1 MKLVT
6 LFAGFTLLAFPE
18 PNLQPQEEALLQLLS
33 IRRIHV
39 EKMTGETANHV
50 RDMIINSLQRSN
62 VFTVTENPDRA
73 DAYLRGSAEDL
84 IFTDTYQYSDSVHAR
99 VGVGSGGYQSS
110 TRDNNR
116 RTASASVGEQD
127 SSRTQERKHESAA
140 AVRLVNKDGD
150 VIWSTTKES
159 LGAKFRGASA
169 DVADKIMR
177 QLLDDYGK
185 AKRIKSG
192 GGPTG
197 LSGPVSEST
206 SPPQSRPPGSPAR

>member
-1 MKLVT
+1 MKLIA
-6 LFAGFTLLAFPE
+6 LFTCCAVLGLAE
-18 PNLQPQEEALLQLLS
+18 PNLQPQDEALLQLLS

-62 VFTVTENPDRA
+62 VFLVTENPERA

-84 IFTDTYQYSDSVHAR
+84 IFTDTYQYNDSMHAR
-99 VGVGSGGYQSS
+99 VGIGNGGYQGSS
-110 TRDNNR
+110 QGNNR
-116 RTASASVGEQD
+116 RSASASVGEQD
-127 SSRTQERKHESAA
+127 SARTQERKHESAA

-177 QLLDDYGK
+177 QLLDDYAK
-185 AKRIKSG
+185 AKRLKSG
-192 GGPTG
+192 GPITG
-197 LSGPVSEST
+197 LSSPVSELT
-206 SPPQSRPPGSPAR
+206 SPPQPRSPGSAAR

>member
-1 MKLVT
+1 MKFVVCLT
-6 LFAGFTLLAFPE
+6 TFALAAFSQ
-18 PNLQPQEEALLQLLS
+18 PNLQPHDEALLQLLR

-39 EKMTGETANHV
+39 EKMSGETANHV

-62 VFTVTENPDRA
+62 LFTVTENPDRA

-84 IFTDTYQYSDSVHAR
+84 IFTDTYQYNDSMHAR
-99 VGVGSGGYQSS
+99 VGIGAGGYQGSS
-110 TRDNNR
+110 QGNNR
-116 RTASASVGEQD
+116 RSASASVGEQD
-127 SSRTQERKHESAA
+127 SARTQERKHESAA

-177 QLLDDYGK
+177 QLLDDYAK
-185 AKRIKSG
+185 AKRLKSG
-192 GGPTG
+192 GTTAP
-197 LSGPVSEST
+197 SAPASD
-206 SPPQSRPPGSPAR
+206 SPPPPRER